1 MPHYL
6 FQWKYKDAAVKAMV
20 TAPQDRAEEFRKA
33 VAAFGG
39 RVHQFYF
46 AFGDYDGLGIV
57 EFPSSDRCAAC
68 SLTLT
73 GSGADAILRT
83 TVLLTSEEGR
93 AAMEQASTV
102 NSGYRSPSSQ
112 D

>member
-6 FQWKYKDAAVKAMV
+6 FQWKYKDDAVKAMV
-20 TAPQDRAEEFRKA
+20 TAPQDRQAEFRKA

-46 AFGDYDGLGIV
+46 AFGDYDGIGVV
-57 EFPSSDRCAAC
+57 EFPSGDRCAAC

-73 GSGADAILRT
+73 GGGADAVLRT
-83 TVLLTSEEGR
+83 TVLLTADEGR
-93 AAMEQASTV
+93 AAMELACSVQ
-102 NSGYRSPSSQ
+102 SGYRAPSQ
-112 D
+112 K